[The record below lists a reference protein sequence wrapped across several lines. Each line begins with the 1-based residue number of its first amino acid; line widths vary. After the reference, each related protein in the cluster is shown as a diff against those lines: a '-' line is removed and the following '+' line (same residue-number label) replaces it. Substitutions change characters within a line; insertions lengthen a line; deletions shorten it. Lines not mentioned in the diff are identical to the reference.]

1 MTDEIFQHPLFQ
13 DTEVNEAFEDF
24 LSMRRKIKKPATD
37 RAIRSL
43 LKLLLSL
50 SKGNK
55 ELAIALID
63 RAIVKCWLEFYP
75 LPDSGFGQSPVQ
87 SRKPRAL

>member
-24 LSMRRKIKKPATD
+24 LAMRRKIKKPATD
-37 RAIRSL
+37 RAV
-43 LKLLLSL
+43 KLLLKKLLVL
-50 SKGNK
+50 SGENK
-55 ELAIALID
+55 DKAIA
-63 RAIVKCWLEFYP
+63 IVDQSIVNCWQDLYA
-75 LPDSGFGQSPVQ
+75 LKDSGFGQSPVQ